1 MDNFKIIYR
10 ILRILEKAMDLE
22 EFDPDTISSTA
33 LRISEARWCALME
46 MLSDEGFVKGVHVSR
61 SIDGQVVISQ
71 SNVRITLKGLEY
83 LNENSLMKKA
93 ANLAKGVSDLIP

>member
-22 EFDPDTISSTA
+22 DFDMEQISA
-33 LRISEARWCALME
+33 ENLKISEARWCSLME
-46 MLSDEGFVKGVHVSR
+46 MLADEGYIKGVRISR
-61 SIDGQVVISQ
+61 SIDGQIIVNQ

-83 LNENSLMKKA
+83 LNENSFMKKA
-93 ANLAKGVSDLIP
+93 ANLAKGVSDFIP

>member
-22 EFDPDTISSTA
+22 ELDMEQISA
-33 LRISEARWCALME
+33 ENLKIGEARWCSLME
-46 MLSDEGFVKGVHVSR
+46 MLSDEGYIKGIRISR
-61 SIDGQVVISQ
+61 SIDGQIIVNQ

-83 LNENSLMKKA
+83 LNENSFMKKA
-93 ANLAKGVSDLIP
+93 ANLAKGVSDFIP